1 MMNFSISIIFIYN
14 FDKGNLSKF
23 RSEQVKVE
31 FIYLMSISSG
41 ISNVVYSWAA
51 QVEIMLSTAN
61 LIRHKYKK

>member
-1 MMNFSISIIFIYN
+1 MKTILKIVIKLCHTTMPPISVE
-14 FDKGNLSKF
+14 NL
-23 RSEQVKVE
+23 EQVKVE

-51 QVEIMLSTAN
+51 QVKIMLSAAN